1 MVATCSF
8 TSNTPTVLKN
18 RQVLPVPRLAL
29 FQPSG
34 LKPIKQDV
42 RVKAD
47 IGVDFR
53 LLEPDGQAGGFGD
66 KRWRGFGVGVRG
78 AAGGLVL
85 EFLLTQFKKG
95 SLLYLHDGSGL
106 REDIE

>member
-8 TSNTPTVLKN
+8 SSNTPTVLKN
-18 RQVLPVPRLAL
+18 RRVLPVPRLAL

-53 LLEPDGQAGGFGD
+53 PLEPDGQAGGFGD
-66 KRWRGFGVGVRG
+66 K
-78 AAGGLVL
+78 
-85 EFLLTQFKKG
+85 
-95 SLLYLHDGSGL
+95 
-106 REDIE
+106 